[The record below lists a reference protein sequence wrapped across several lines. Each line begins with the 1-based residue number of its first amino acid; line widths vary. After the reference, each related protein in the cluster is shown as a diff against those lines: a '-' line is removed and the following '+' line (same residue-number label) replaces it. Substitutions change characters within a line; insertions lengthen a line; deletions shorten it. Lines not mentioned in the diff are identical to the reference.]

1 MQVTGT
7 YAVIVRMLPRYTGT
21 DVKCLYHYVT
31 WSYEKKIY
39 NLGFILF
46 IFDLFVS
53 ALSMTCLFFSVLL
66 HLNC

>member
-7 YAVIVRMLPRYTGT
+7 YAVIVRMLPRYSGT
-21 DVKCLYHYVT
+21 DVKCHLVIL
-31 WSYEKKIY
+31 KKIY

-53 ALSMTCLFFSVLL
+53 SQNMILCSFLSCYI
-66 HLNC
+66 